1 MEMFP
6 AHLTNSTAGW
16 HLLPATVAAQTS
28 IEKTMLRRRQF
39 IMSLRQSR
47 KYEFAIEFPTI
58 VFGGST
64 VG

>member
-16 HLLPATVAAQTS
+16 HLLPATVAAQAS

-39 IMSLRQSR
+39 IMSLR
-47 KYEFAIEFPTI
+47 
-58 VFGGST
+58 
-64 VG
+64 